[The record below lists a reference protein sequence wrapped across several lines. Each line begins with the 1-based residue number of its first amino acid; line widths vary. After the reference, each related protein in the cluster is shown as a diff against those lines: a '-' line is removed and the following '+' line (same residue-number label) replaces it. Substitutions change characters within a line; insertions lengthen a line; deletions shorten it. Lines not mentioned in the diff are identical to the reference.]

1 MKISEII
8 ERKKELGYSVKKLSV
23 LSGVPVGTIQKIMN
37 GETKSPR
44 HETIEALSKVLKDT
58 DDYTY
63 KMDNDVFELRETLA
77 YYAAKRYEND
87 KKLHTL
93 EEYLALPEGTRI
105 EMIDGRFYKMAAPN
119 IDHQDITGRI
129 YYAFLTHILR
139 NNGPCKTFISP
150 IDVQLF
156 NDDKTIVQPDI
167 VIVCN
172 KDNITHARIVGAP
185 DLIVEIL
192 SPSNFLMDTSLKF
205 AKYKMAGVREYWIVD
220 PNNKKVL
227 VYLFDE
233 NDLEPEMYEFDDEVP
248 VGIWNGECKVRLS
261 ELI

>member
-37 GETKSPR
+37 GETKCPR
-44 HETIEALSKVLKDT
+44 SETIEALSKALGNDDEYALNT
-58 DDYTY
+58 D
-63 KMDNDVFELRETLA
+63 NSVFELRETQA

-87 KKLHTL
+87 KSLHTL
-93 EEYLALPEGTRI
+93 EEYEALPEGTRI

-119 IDHQDITGRI
+119 VPHQIITGRI
-129 YYAFLTHILR
+129 YYEFLKHIMT
-139 NNGPCKTFISP
+139 NNGSCQTFISP

-156 NDDKTIVQPDI
+156 KDDKNMVQPDV

-172 KDNITHARIVGAP
+172 KDIITHARIVGAP
-185 DLIVEIL
+185 DLVVEIL

-205 AKYKMAGVREYWIVD
+205 AKYKMAGVREYWMVD
-220 PNNKKVL
+220 PSNKKIF
-227 VYLFDE
+227 VYIFASLTSNNIYTKKD
-233 NDLEPEMYEFDDEVP
+233 DLS
-248 VGIWNGECKVRLS
+248 KT
-261 ELI
+261 